1 MSARKRVAIVGGGIT
16 GAVAAERLA
25 MQFEVHLFDQG
36 RRGPGGRASHRAVQ
50 DGVVLPDDPP
60 IPAGAL
66 EFDHGCQFFRADDP
80 RMQQLVDNW
89 MAKGW
94 CAQWNGKFGA
104 LGSDVADF
112 FGLPSNS
119 APVFVGTGG
128 MHTLPR
134 SILAECGAT
143 VHRGVRVASMERVA
157 GGEQDGMWTL
167 YGVAGEAAF
176 HDSSEAAAAAAPRRP
191 LTAEPFHAVLLTDIS
206 SSFGDWHRASA
217 GVPSSFSAA
226 VRDRV
231 RIPLFSAMVAFDRP
245 LKLPYDGI
253 TFGNSPLWFAARSAS
268 KGFGP
273 AVQRSTT
280 GSSADGAAAAGCYE
294 CWTLISTPRFA
305 VDEIQS
311 TPMQDAVT
319 GAFKPQEDSYLNT
332 TPAPALLKAFMDAV
346 TSLRPDPSPEFP
358 TAVYLQGQ
366 RWGSALPAPAGIG
379 GRDGFGRGA
388 EATTEMGVTY
398 DMSTPPLV
406 YERPDPMESGRSA
419 EDYLA
424 DAPLGL
430 YYAGDFCSGRA
441 PGFEA
446 AALSGNDAA
455 ECLQRTL
462 LQ

>member
-1 MSARKRVAIVGGGIT
+1 MVL
-16 GAVAAERLA
+16 AVARRTALSKMESCFQMILQSLLVHLGSLTMAANFSGPTIRACSNLLTIGWLKAGVLSGTGSLGRSDPTSPTFLACHRIQHQSLWALVACIPCQEAFWPSAGQQCIAVYASRAWNASPVASRTACGRCTVWPERLHSTTRPR
-25 MQFEVHLFDQG
+25 QL
-36 RRGPGGRASHRAVQ
+36 RRLLLGAPSQLSHSMPYSSRTSHRALVT
-50 DGVVLPDDPP
+50 GIGRVLACPP
-60 IPAGAL
+60 A
-66 EFDHGCQFFRADDP
+66 FR
-80 RMQQLVDNW
+80 
-89 MAKGW
+89 
-94 CAQWNGKFGA
+94 
-104 LGSDVADF
+104 
-112 FGLPSNS
+112 
-119 APVFVGTGG
+119 
-128 MHTLPR
+128 PR
-134 SILAECGAT
+134 SAIAC
-143 VHRGVRVASMERVA
+143 AS
-157 GGEQDGMWTL
+157 L
-167 YGVAGEAAF
+167 
-176 HDSSEAAAAAAPRRP
+176 S
-191 LTAEPFHAVLLTDIS
+191 
-206 SSFGDWHRASA
+206 
-217 GVPSSFSAA
+217 
-226 VRDRV
+226 
-231 RIPLFSAMVAFDRP
+231 FSAMVAFDRP

-273 AVQRSTT
+273 AIQRSTT
-280 GSSADGAAAAGCYE
+280 GSSADGAAAAGCHE

-406 YERPDPMESGRSA
+406 YARPDPMESGRSA